1 MKILEMAV
9 LLCLVA
15 VHVSA
20 QVPTAIYFNG
30 RIWTDPER
38 PDHFVEAIAVHQQ
51 RVLQIGNNASIKAL
65 AGPATQLYDL
75 GGRLMTPGFND
86 AHIHFLSGSL
96 GLAQID
102 LAGASTLQEACQ
114 LITAYIQQHPDRPWY
129 TGGGWQYS
137 LFAGGLP
144 HKQLLDSLM
153 PDKPVYLSA
162 YDGHSGWVNSKALA
176 LANITATTRFD
187 GFGSIGRDAN
197 GEPNGVLLEGA
208 QQLVRKMIP
217 PASNDTRRQALL
229 SGMQYAASLGITA
242 IQNASGSVEE
252 FGLYE
257 QLLKENKLTLRS
269 STAFSIGRSSRPA
282 DLVNFQ
288 KISRRYAQHPM
299 LRAPAVKLLLD
310 GVIESHTAAML
321 EPYADTAILGE
332 LALPAPTY
340 QRLVRSAD
348 SAGFQVYTH
357 AIGDRAVREV
367 LNAYETIIRKRGSNT
382 LRHRVEHIETCEPAD
397 VLRFASLGVLASME
411 PIHADPGTVAVWEK
425 AVGPKRLPGAF
436 QWKNMLEKK
445 ITLVYSSD
453 WPAAISLSPIRGIH
467 VAVNRQT
474 PDGYPPGGWVPA
486 QRISVAEAMKAYTWG
501 GAYASFREHELGKLQ
516 PGYLADMIVL
526 DQDVFRIDPSRI
538 HSVKVDMTIFNGRPV
553 YQRTTTTSNN
563 SK

>member
-1 MKILEMAV
+1 MKMLKIAALLV
-9 LLCLVA
+9 LLALQGM
-15 VHVSA
+15 A
-20 QVPTAIYFNG
+20 QAPTAIYYNG
-30 RIWTDPER
+30 RIWADPER
-38 PDHFVEAIAVHQQ
+38 PDEFAEAIAISQQ
-51 RVLQIGNNASIKAL
+51 RVLKIGTNAAIKAL
-65 AGPATQLYDL
+65 ADRNTQLYDL
-75 GGRLMTPGFND
+75 RGRLVTPGFND

-96 GLAQID
+96 GMAQID
-102 LAGASTLQEACQ
+102 LSAAGTLQQAFE
-114 LITAYIQQHPDRPWY
+114 LIASFVKQHPDRSWY
-129 TGGGWQYS
+129 TGSGWQYS
-137 LFAGGLP
+137 IFPGSLP
-144 HKQLLDSLM
+144 HKRILDSLV

-176 LANITATTRFD
+176 MADVTASTKFD
-187 GFGSIGRDAN
+187 GFGSIGREAN

-208 QQLVRKMIP
+208 QQLVRRLIP
-217 PASNDTRRQALL
+217 PASTDTKIQALL
-229 SGMQYAASLGITA
+229 SGMQYAASLGITS

-257 QLLKENKLTLRS
+257 RLLKENKLTLRS
-269 STAFSIGRSSRPA
+269 STAFSIGRSSQPT

-288 KISRRYAQHPM
+288 KISQRYAKHPL

-367 LNAYETIIRKRGSNT
+367 LNAYEILIKQRGGNP
-382 LRHRVEHIETCEPAD
+382 LRHRVEHIETCEPED

-411 PIHADPGTVAVWEK
+411 PIHADPGTIAVWEK
-425 AVGPKRLPGAF
+425 AVGAKRLPGAF
-436 QWKNMLEKK
+436 QWKNMLEKQ

-453 WPAAISLSPIRGIH
+453 WPAAISLNPIRGIH

-501 GAYASFREHELGKLQ
+501 GAFASFREHELGKLQ

-526 DQDVFRIDPSRI
+526 DQDVFRMDPSLI
-538 HSVKVDMTIFNGRPV
+538 HTVKVDMTIFNGRPV
-553 YQRTTTTSNN
+553 YQRTTTSNN